1 MGYLNKW
8 LKLEQI
14 GTIEPKPGVA
24 PSPSHVAQ
32 LVGSLKNS
40 HVTAIVQ
47 ETYQP
52 KATSEKI
59 AKLFNIKVVTVEP
72 GPKKDEDYFVSL
84 SQILLH
90 QLFNR

>member
-1 MGYLNKW
+1 MVYLNQW
-8 LKLEQI
+8 LKLDQV

-32 LVGSLKNS
+32 LVTTLKSLSTK
-40 HVTAIVQ
+40 AIVQ

-59 AKLFNIKVVTVEP
+59 AKLLNIKVVAIEP
-72 GPKKDEDYFVSL
+72 GPKKDEDYFVYL
-84 SQILLH
+84 DRMIEA
-90 QLFNR
+90 FFK